1 MKRQGIYAIMH
12 LFVIRLFKRTQFF
25 QNVFLNRYNFLPCMW
40 VFNIGTQNLFC
51 KHYFPYG
58 LSISFKLF
66 WKLFHTILASYTKVI
81 FEIFEIVMYLSK
93 IFCSLALLL
102 IVKSLVMSIL
112 KKILRIIFLT
122 LKFYVLF
129 FLHFERTVFKVFVLH
144 QQVNSF
150 ILSNV
155 RKRIISFVWDTDMW
169 E

>member
-1 MKRQGIYAIMH
+1 MSKIWKIERNLNQMKRQGIYAIMH

-25 QNVFLNRYNFLPCMW
+25 QNVFLNRYNFLTCMW

-93 IFCSLALLL
+93 NFCFLADSE
-102 IVKSLVMSIL
+102 KSCRVHFEENFRYYFSC
-112 KKILRIIFLT
+112 ILR
-122 LKFYVLF
+122 
-129 FLHFERTVFKVFVLH
+129 
-144 QQVNSF
+144 
-150 ILSNV
+150 
-155 RKRIISFVWDTDMW
+155 
-169 E
+169 